1 MSFTPEQLNWMN
13 QQVYNVDPNYN
24 SKGIPVIGSVIP
36 TENKSQLK
44 VGDTPIFK
52 GKQYKVVSTCPP
64 DSNHAFTAFALAPM
78 NGNDVD
84 ENNIVVVA
92 GGTWPANGRALADAG
107 TEKAFGLSPQ
117 YYDAENYVEELEKQ
131 GYNISQLSG
140 YSQSAYMLKVGANNH
155 IPTTVFNGWFN
166 YDSLS
171 SDEKKYMKAHP
182 ELFVNYRHTDDSTV
196 NLNDGNNIKND
207 LGTVIWLKGT
217 SHNISSWKFDKDGN
231 VVDEKGNTVLSK
243 NVATSA
249 HNDDVKNVEP
259 KIMSLKKMLSS
270 GGVSG
275 AQKIALETELVQY
288 TARGLKDKAEEWYS
302 NAVLTIKKL
311 QEDAKLAEK
320 NLISKVQSAGGP
332 MMSASEAKQ
341 LYYQCAGQ
349 NRYKE
354 EQYNGILNEV
364 VNIYK
369 KELQVAEQ
377 MAQLVEKT
385 LASDQSLTQYFK

>member
-1 MSFTPEQLNWMN
+1 MSYTPEQLNWMN
-13 QQVYNVDPNYN
+13 QQVYNVDPNYK
-24 SKGIPVIGSVIP
+24 SEKIPVIGSLIP
-36 TENKSQLK
+36 SDNKKQLK
-44 VGDTPIFK
+44 EGDKPIFK

-64 DSNHAFTAFALAPM
+64 DSNHAFTAFAVAPM
-78 NGNDVD
+78 NGN
-84 ENNIVVVA
+84 NIDKDNVVVVA
-92 GGTWPANGRALADAG
+92 SGTWPANGRALADAG
-107 TEKAFGLSPQ
+107 TEKGFKLSPQ
-117 YYDAENYVEELEKQ
+117 YSDAENYIKELKKE

-231 VVDEKGNTVLSK
+231 VIDEKGNTVLGKS
-243 NVATSA
+243 VATNA
-249 HNDDVKNVEP
+249 HNDDIKNVEP

-302 NAVLTIKKL
+302 NAVLTIKRL
-311 QEDAKLAEK
+311 QEDAILAEK
-320 NLISKVQSAGGP
+320 DLIAKVKSAGGP

-341 LYYQCAGQ
+341 LYYQCAGE

-354 EQYNGILNEV
+354 EQYNGILKEV
-364 VNIYK
+364 SNIYK
-369 KELQVAEQ
+369 KEIQVAEQ
-377 MAQLVEKT
+377 MTQLVEKT